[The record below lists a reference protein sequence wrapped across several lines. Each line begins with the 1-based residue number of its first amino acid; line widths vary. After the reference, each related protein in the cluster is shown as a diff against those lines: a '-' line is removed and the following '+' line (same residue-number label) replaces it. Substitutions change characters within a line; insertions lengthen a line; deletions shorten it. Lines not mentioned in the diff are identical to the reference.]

1 MKNRLNLFP
10 ISLMKYKMM
19 AVTNPEY
26 GDISSKT
33 EYFENVK
40 MRMNYRTVPNPITP
54 KLNNHD
60 RSLPFSWLSRT
71 VNRI

>member
-1 MKNRLNLFP
+1 LPP

-26 GDISSKT
+26 GDISSKI

-40 MRMNYRTVPNPITP
+40 MKMNYRTVPNPITP
-54 KLNNHD
+54 ILNNHD
-60 RSLPFSWLSRT
+60 TSLPFSFWSRA
-71 VNRI
+71 VNLI